1 MELTHKRLEQVQ
13 HKLQE
18 NGVDCLALIP
28 GSNLRW
34 LTGLDFGLMERALLF
49 FIPAGQEPVLVL
61 PVLEKVKWDNQPI
74 FPARVFAWDDF
85 DGPQEA
91 LAQAAKALPA
101 LTTLSVEDLRM
112 RVMEYRLVRQH
123 LPNAQIGQAEQIMAP
138 LRLCKDPG
146 EIASMQKAVRI
157 CEAALEEV
165 VSGLSPNTTEREI
178 ACRLSSALL
187 LHGADSVPGEPQ
199 VLSGPRSALPHG
211 GPSERRVL
219 PGELLLFDFVCT
231 VDGYYADI
239 TRTFV
244 VGKQPDERQRTIYQ
258 AVQMANEVGRSS
270 ISPGVV
276 CEAVDTAV
284 RSVIEFRRLW
294 QEFYSSH
301 RAWPGA

>member
-1 MELTHKRLEQVQ
+1 M
-13 HKLQE
+13 
-18 NGVDCLALIP
+18 
-28 GSNLRW
+28 
-34 LTGLDFGLMERALLF
+34 
-49 FIPAGQEPVLVL
+49 PV
-61 PVLEKVKWDNQPI
+61 ES
-74 FPARVFAWDDF
+74 ARC
-85 DGPQEA
+85 
-91 LAQAAKALPA
+91 
-101 LTTLSVEDLRM
+101 
-112 RVMEYRLVRQH
+112 YC
-123 LPNAQIGQAEQIMAP
+123 MAP
-138 LRLCKDPG
+138 
-146 EIASMQKAVRI
+146 
-157 CEAALEEV
+157 
-165 VSGLSPNTTEREI
+165 I
-178 ACRLSSALL
+178 ACPANRRSLA
-187 LHGADSVPGEPQ
+187 A
-199 VLSGPRSALPHG
+199 RASALPHG
-211 GPSERRVL
+211 GPTERAVL